1 MALCQFSNDKWG
13 FLQDEET
20 FVPSGAARGQS
31 GGGSRAGNARN
42 VWDQYNH
49 LTPEMKRQKAKERRL
64 AKK

>member
-42 VWDQYNH
+42 VWD
-49 LTPEMKRQKAKERRL
+49 
-64 AKK
+64 